1 MSVHRLCKISQAI
14 KSNALISLATVLF
27 WGKEHKSH
35 SSSCHFIALKKKV
48 EDLTTEEFFKLQ
60 KERHKFIINKAGNEA
75 IAKFEEAAK
84 LRRVEIFKTA
94 MGEE

>member
-1 MSVHRLCKISQAI
+1 MRSGV
-14 KSNALISLATVLF
+14 V
-27 WGKEHKSH
+27 KEHKSH